1 MEDFGLN
8 EMQEMQKELQEKYK
22 DKWNGL
28 SPDKGR
34 NQLLWMMIEVGEVAD
49 IIKKKGD
56 SDIIND
62 EGTRRDF
69 VEELSDV
76 LMYFNDIMLCYSISP
91 EELKRVYLEKYQKN
105 MNCW

>member
-8 EMQEMQKELQEKYK
+8 EMQKMQKQLQEKYK

-34 NQLLWMMIEVGEVAD
+34 DQLLWMMIEAGEVAD

-56 SDIIND
+56 SQIIND
-62 EGTRRDF
+62 EDTRNHF

-91 EELKRVYLEKYQKN
+91 EELKKVYLEKYQKN
-105 MNCW
+105 MKRW

>member
-1 MEDFGLN
+1 MEDLGLN

-22 DKWNGL
+22 DKWKGL

-34 NQLLWMMIEVGEVAD
+34 NQLLWMMIEVGEAAD

-56 SDIIND
+56 SEIIND
-62 EGTRRDF
+62 EDTRKHF

-91 EELKRVYLEKYQKN
+91 EELKKVYLEKYQKN
-105 MNCW
+105 MNRW